1 MANPLSAKF
10 DVLRPSLLPGLI
22 DVVAHNRRHGRRDVG
37 VFEIGARFTS
47 MEGERRSVAM
57 AWTGAAHG
65 EHWSKSGREVDFF
78 DVKGLVERLCEV
90 LGVPV
95 TVAPATRP
103 YLVAGQT
110 AAARSGALS
119 LGVLGWLSPKI
130 AEGRGAPRQDAVFV
144 AELDLDTIAGI
155 SRERDDPAQPLPRYP
170 SIVRDLSIVVAERL
184 SAEII
189 RGTIQ
194 ATAIDADA
202 PLVSIVV
209 LRSLQGQRGRR
220 GCGQRFGAIDIPG
233 RRSHVDRRRGA
244 AQFRWNSRRARARAR
259 RGATITQAN

>member
-1 MANPLSAKF
+1 VSVANPLSAKF

-37 VFEIGARFTS
+37 VFEIGASFTS
-47 MEGERRSVAM
+47 TDGERRRLAV
-57 AWTGAAHG
+57 AWTGAALV

-90 LGVPV
+90 LGVSV
-95 TVAPATRP
+95 DITPATVT

-110 AAARSGALS
+110 AVARAGTRSVGLMG
-119 LGVLGWLSPKI
+119 LLSPTI
-130 AEGRGAPRQDAVFV
+130 ADGRGAPRQDKIFV
-144 AELDLDTIAGI
+144 AELDLDTIARV
-155 SRERDDPAQPLPRYP
+155 SREPDRAVRPLPRHP
-170 SIVRDLSIVVAERL
+170 SVVRDLSIVVPERL

-202 PLVSIVV
+202 PLVSIVFFDRYKGKGV
-209 LRSLQGQRGRR
+209 GEEAVSVSVRLTFQAADRTLTDADVQRSFDGIVAALGREH
-220 GCGQRFGAIDIPG
+220 GAV
-233 RRSHVDRRRGA
+233 RR
-244 AQFRWNSRRARARAR
+244 
-259 RGATITQAN
+259 